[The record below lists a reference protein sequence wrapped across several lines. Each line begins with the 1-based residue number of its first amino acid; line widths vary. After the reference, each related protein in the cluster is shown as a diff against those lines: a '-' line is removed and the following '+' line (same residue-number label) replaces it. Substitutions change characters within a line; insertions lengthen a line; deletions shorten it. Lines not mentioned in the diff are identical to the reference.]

1 MMNNFKSDEKKNY
14 RPRWLA
20 TKIKNALNVN
30 PVIVITGARQTG
42 KSTLILSEKPF
53 SDWQYLSFD
62 DLDVL
67 GQAKRNPEAL
77 LSPGRNVVIDEV
89 QKAPQILTVI
99 KRIVDKNRQ
108 QHFVLSGSANLLLMK
123 QVTESLA
130 GRSSY
135 FILLPFSLREWQ
147 KKLPTLLIEVVQGK
161 LPTEKK
167 FDALNPLFHMFRGF
181 LAPVLNFQNKEQI
194 VVWWEG
200 YTKTYL
206 ERDLRDL
213 TEISSLSD
221 FKRVMEVC
229 AIKSG
234 SILNEM
240 DIARRCGMSQATV
253 HRYINL
259 LEASCLFIK
268 LRPYTKGKLRRI
280 IKSPKGY
287 FLDPGLVSYL
297 AGYRDYNSIPL
308 EFQGY
313 LFETLVLLHLNIYA
327 SLLNGNLYYWRTW
340 GGKEKEVD
348 FVLEVGQKI
357 IAIEVKLAKKVNY
370 NDIQNIQTF
379 IENHPMTVAGLVV
392 YAGSE
397 LQYLTKNILA
407 VPWNAFC

>member
-1 MMNNFKSDEKKNY
+1 MMNKLKLDEKGNY

-20 TKIKNALNVN
+20 AKIKNNLDVN
-30 PVIVITGARQTG
+30 PVTIITGARQTG
-42 KSTLILSEKPF
+42 KSTLLLNEEPF
-53 SDWQYLSFD
+53 CDRQYLSFD

-67 GQAKRNPEAL
+67 GQAKRNPESL
-77 LSPGRNVVIDEV
+77 LSLGHNVVIDEV
-89 QKAPQILTVI
+89 QKAPQILPVI

-108 QHFVLSGSANLLLMK
+108 QRFVLSGSANLLLMK

-135 FILLPFSLREWQ
+135 FVLLPFSLREWQ
-147 KKLPTLLIEVVQGK
+147 KKSPTLFIELVRGK
-161 LPTEKK
+161 LPAEKK
-167 FDALNPLFHMFRGF
+167 FDAVDPLFYMFRGF
-181 LAPVLNFQNKEQI
+181 LAPVLNFQNTEQI
-194 VVWWEG
+194 VAWWEG

-240 DIARRCGMSQATV
+240 DVARKCGMSQPTV

-297 AGYRDYNSIPL
+297 AGYRDYNTIPL

-313 LFETLVLLHLNIYA
+313 LFETLILLHLNIYA

-348 FVLEVGQKI
+348 FVLEAGRNI

-370 NDIQNIQTF
+370 DDIQNIQTF
-379 IENHPMTVAGLVV
+379 IEDHPMTVAGLVV
-392 YAGSE
+392 YAGCE
-397 LQYLTKNILA
+397 LQHLTKNIIA

>member
-1 MMNNFKSDEKKNY
+1 MMNKFKSNEKSNY

-20 TKIKNALNVN
+20 TKIKNTLDVN

-42 KSTLILSEKPF
+42 KSTLILNEEPLC
-53 SDWQYLSFD
+53 DWQYLSFD

-67 GQAKRNPEAL
+67 GQARKNPESL
-77 LSPGRNVVIDEV
+77 LSLGHNVVIDEA
-89 QKAPQILTVI
+89 QKAPQILPVI

-108 QHFVLSGSANLLLMK
+108 QRFVLSGSANLLLMK

-135 FILLPFSLREWQ
+135 FVLLPFSLREWQ
-147 KKLPTLLIEVVQGK
+147 KKSPTLLIELAQGK
-161 LPTEKK
+161 LPAEKRV
-167 FDALNPLFHMFRGF
+167 DAEDPLFYMFRGF
-181 LAPVLNFQNKEQI
+181 LAPVLNFQNTEQI
-194 VVWWEG
+194 VAWWEG

-229 AIKSG
+229 AIKLG

-240 DIARRCGMSQATV
+240 DVARKCGMSQPTV

-297 AGYRDYNSIPL
+297 AGYRDYNTIPL

-313 LFETLVLLHLNIYA
+313 LFETLILLHLNIYA
-327 SLLNGNLYYWRTW
+327 SLFNGNLYYWRTR

-348 FVLEVGQKI
+348 FVLEVGRKI

-370 NDIQNIQTF
+370 DDIQNIQDF

-392 YAGSE
+392 YAGRE